1 MGKKNPAPQQPAP
14 VAVPAAVPTQ
24 VLTPLRHW
32 PWVLLSIS
40 LLFLIGV
47 RLRLLGIP
55 LERDEGG
62 FAYIGK
68 MMFEGQ
74 NLYTDLYDSKLPGL
88 YFLYGAFVHLFGY
101 SASGVHAGLLLC
113 NVAATLLLFFLAKKL
128 YRAEVAAWAVLVF
141 AVMSTGINVFGFA
154 AHATQLLL
162 PFALGGLWVLV
173 RELGR
178 PSLRT
183 WAVLL
188 AGGLLGVAF
197 LVKQQALF
205 FMPFAALYLWVALR
219 QRDQGF
225 RAAALPILWLAV
237 GSILPYLLVLAYL
250 LAVGRGEAFWFWTYE
265 LPSNFGMVHQPGEKA
280 ELFSTMS
287 SFVLR
292 GQWGLWALAALGLL
306 AVWRGGW
313 GIAQKIFA
321 SALPVL
327 AFGGVLM
334 GSAYYP
340 HYWVLVLPGVALLAA
355 LATQHLSSNALIIKA
370 VTAVLLAAVLWAVA
384 SNATYYFAD
393 DHTQI
398 LRKTYTANPFPE
410 CAIIGAEIKKRS
422 QPGDEML
429 VFGAEPEL
437 LVSTGLPSVTGH
449 IFPYHLLD
457 GQWYNE
463 KFQKELFD
471 AVAEREPR
479 FVAVF
484 TGGTSWQV
492 TDLTLGNQ
500 MMNRLGPLVF
510 DNPKYRR
517 IGTVDIFSN
526 TTIYKWDK
534 EVAGY
539 KPTSIAQ
546 IWLYEHGRRRK

>member
-1 MGKKNPAPQQPAP
+1 MSKKKYAPQQPIP
-14 VAVPAAVPTQ
+14 VAESVAISTQ
-24 VLTPLRHW
+24 ILTPVRW
-32 PWVLLSIS
+32 PWVMLSIS

-88 YFLYGAFVHLFGY
+88 YFMYGVFVHLFGY

-113 NVAATLLLFFLAKKL
+113 NMAATLLLFFLAKKL
-128 YRAEVAAWAVLVF
+128 YSAETAASAALVF
-141 AVMSTGINVFGFA
+141 VVMSTSPNVFGFA

-173 RELGR
+173 RELGEAR
-178 PSLRT
+178 LRI

-188 AGGLLGVAF
+188 AGGLLGMAF

-219 QRDQGF
+219 EHGIGWRS
-225 RAAALPILWLAV
+225 AALSVLWLTI
-237 GSILPYLLVLAYL
+237 GSVLPYLLVLAYMM
-250 LAVGRGEAFWFWTYE
+250 AVGRGEAFWFWTYE
-265 LPSNFGMVHQPGEKA
+265 LPSNLGKVFEPGEKA
-280 ELFSTMS
+280 ELFVTMS
-287 SFVLR
+287 SFVLQ
-292 GQWGLWALAALGLL
+292 GQWVLWALAALGLV

-313 GIAQKIFA
+313 GISRKIFA

-340 HYWVLVLPGVALLAA
+340 HYWVLMLPGIALLAA
-355 LATQHLSSNALIIKA
+355 LAGRHLSGNTLIVNAM
-370 VTAVLLAAVLWAVA
+370 TAVLLIALLWAIG
-384 SNATYYFAD
+384 SKATYYFAD

-410 CAIIGAEIKKRS
+410 CAVIGAEIKKRS
-422 QPGDEML
+422 QPGDEIL

-437 LVSTGLPSVTGH
+437 LVSSGLPSVTGH

-457 GQWYNE
+457 GQAYNE
-463 KFQKELFD
+463 KFQNELFVS
-471 AVAEREPR
+471 VAEREPR
-479 FVAVF
+479 FVVVF

-492 TDLTLGNQ
+492 TDLKRGNQ
-500 MMNRLGPLVF
+500 LMNRLSPSVF

-534 EVAGY
+534 EVAGF

-546 IWLYEHGRRRK
+546 VWVYENGRRRK